1 MSSSKPQNDEIDYF
15 QRRVPGRTYIS
26 NMFAYNRPNS
36 KDIGFPAR
44 NINQVLIVMIL
55 IQKLMSLRWNGRV
68 EVWIESKKANQNKCC
83 QGSRPL

>member
-68 EVWIESKKANQNKCC
+68 EVWI
-83 QGSRPL
+83 